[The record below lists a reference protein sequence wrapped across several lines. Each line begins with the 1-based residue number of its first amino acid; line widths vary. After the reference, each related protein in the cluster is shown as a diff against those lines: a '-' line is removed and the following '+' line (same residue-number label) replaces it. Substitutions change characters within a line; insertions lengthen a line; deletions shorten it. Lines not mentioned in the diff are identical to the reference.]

1 MGDANGIKKS
11 MINDKRNEQVMKKIV
26 ALTMMLVMAVLLLS
40 GCAPSEEKQAK
51 EILAEYFKQREAKL
65 YIDDYE
71 KTGVIE
77 KASVD
82 NKEVMI
88 VNDGVNK
95 NKLYVFEPT
104 INKKN
109 NPVFIV
115 DVRGQEVYQKV
126 LTSREG
132 GVPVYVKVSP
142 LLKEDL
148 VDSAFAKI
156 ETETT
161 TELKEEVTKQLEMA
175 KTELYDSA
183 GTSTGNTGAS
193 SSSGTSDQTGMSQ
206 SESGTSSGSGAGTSS
221 GTSSGSGS
229 SSGSTTQPGSG
240 GTTDPGTSDED
251 IPTSTLEFY
260 KSLSPG
266 MKIVLVKLDTD
277 KPENYKITYAD
288 VTLTYNADFSAYI
301 GDVPTSVA
309 ENLDPVKTKR

>member
-1 MGDANGIKKS
+1 
-11 MINDKRNEQVMKKIV
+11 MKKLI
-26 ALTMMLVMAVLLLS
+26 ALTMMLAMAVLLIS
-40 GCAPSEEKQAK
+40 GCSPSDEKQAQ

-77 KASVD
+77 KASIE
-82 NKEVMI
+82 NKEVII

-95 NKLYVFEPT
+95 NKLYLFEPT
-104 INKKN
+104 ANKKT

-115 DVRGQEVYQKV
+115 DVPGQEVYQKV
-126 LTSREG
+126 LASREG

-161 TELKEEVTKQLEMA
+161 TELKEEVTRQLETA
-175 KTELYDSA
+175 KTELYDTA
-183 GTSTGNTGAS
+183 TGTSTGNAGAS
-193 SSSGTSDQTGMSQ
+193 ASSVTSDQTGTSQ
-206 SESGTSSGSGAGTSS
+206 SGSGTSSGSGASTGS

-240 GTTDPGTSDED
+240 GTADPGTTDPGTSDED
-251 IPTSTLEFY
+251 IPASTVEFY
-260 KSLSPG
+260 QSLMPG
-266 MKIVLVKLDTD
+266 SKVVLVKMNTD
-277 KPENYKITYAD
+277 KPEDYKVTYAD
-288 VTLTYNADFSAYI
+288 ETLTYSADFGAYY
-301 GDVPTSVA
+301 GDVPMSVA
-309 ENLDPVKTKR
+309 ENLEPVTTRR